1 MGGMALGKRYWTLWV
16 SSAFANLGDGVFQ
29 VAVALLAVGLTRSPA
44 LVAGV
49 ALANKLPW
57 LFLALPA
64 GALADRVDRRR
75 TMLWANGVRV
85 ALLALLAAASALDV
99 ASIWSL
105 YAVSLGLG
113 IAEVLFDTSSQTL
126 MPAVVDKPELS
137 RANGRLFAVELV
149 MNQFVGPPLGGLLV
163 AVSGA
168 VAVGASAGT
177 YVAALVALALLRG
190 TYRTARTGP
199 RARLRTDIAEGV
211 RYLMRHRLL
220 RTLGWLLGA
229 QNLLTSAGAAV
240 FVLYATSPS
249 YGLGLSDA
257 GVGLLF
263 TVMAIGGVAGSFVG
277 APLERRIGRS
287 AVLCVSLL
295 CGGVAWLVPGVSRN
309 VVLVAL
315 GLMLSGAASMW
326 NVVTVSLR
334 QRIIPDELL
343 GRVNSAY
350 RLLGWGSLP
359 IGAAVGGLVGEVF
372 SVRAVFVL
380 AAVLLLALIVPLRVV
395 VTDAAIVAAEAE
407 SDRVAAAGAATG
419 AGAGAGAGAA
429 APTV

>member
-1 MGGMALGKRYWTLWV
+1 MGAMALGRRYWTLWT
-16 SSAFANLGDGVFQ
+16 SSAFANLGDGIFQ
-29 VAVALLAVGLTRSPA
+29 VAVALIAVDLTRSPA

-64 GALADRVDRRR
+64 GALADRLDRRI
-75 TMLWANGVRV
+75 TMVSANAVRV
-85 ALLALLAAASALDV
+85 ALLGALALASATG
-99 ASIWSL
+99 ANSIALL

-113 IAEVLFDTSSQTL
+113 VAEVLFDTSSQTL
-126 MPAVVDKPELS
+126 MPAVVDKPDLS

-149 MNQFVGPPLGGLLV
+149 MNQFVGPPLGGYLV
-163 AVSGA
+163 AA
-168 VAVGASAGT
+168 AAALAVGVSAGT
-177 YVAALVALALLRG
+177 YVAAVIALLMLSG
-190 TYRTARTGP
+190 SYRTARTGP
-199 RARLRTDIAEGV
+199 PTRLRADIAEGV

-220 RTLGWLLGA
+220 RTLGLLLGA

-240 FVLYATSPS
+240 FVLYATSNT

-263 TVMAIGGVAGSFVG
+263 TVMAIGGVAGSFIG
-277 APLERRIGRS
+277 APLEKRMGRS
-287 AVLCVSLL
+287 TVLSMCLIT
-295 CGGVAWLVPGVSRN
+295 GGIAWLVPGVSRN
-309 VVLVAL
+309 TVLVAL
-315 GLMLSGAASMW
+315 GFILTGTSSMW

-359 IGAAVGGLVGEVF
+359 IGAALGGLVGELL

-380 AAVLLLALIVPLRVV
+380 SAVLLIVLIVPLRRI
-395 VTDAAIVAAEAE
+395 VTDDAIAAAEA
-407 SDRVAAAGAATG
+407 DADARAAAVAT
-419 AGAGAGAGAA
+419 
-429 APTV
+429 